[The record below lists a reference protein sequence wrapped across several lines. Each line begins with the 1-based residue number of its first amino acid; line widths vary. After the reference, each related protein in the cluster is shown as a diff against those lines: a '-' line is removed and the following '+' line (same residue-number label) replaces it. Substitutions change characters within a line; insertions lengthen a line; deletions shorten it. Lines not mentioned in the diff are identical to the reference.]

1 MKIRRKIKIIFGK
14 YGPILAILAIYAINP
29 LIPSQKPVPFSAV
42 IFAFVIIYG
51 LDFLLSHGVRKY
63 NRLMKYLPGDHKLI
77 GVEVSAVDIG
87 NIRFNYSVYSKAVNK
102 KQTDVLVMNVHIPFP
117 VEDEAM
123 TSSIKQDMEDLMKE
137 LRNDTESVFSCV
149 CFQPS
154 GLDRHKENTDEEPEE
169 ESDENEVNEVELV
182 GWTLYLEF
190 ALKKLTGEKLSS
202 LQDKFLS
209 IVERYGLND
218 HVLCTV
224 EELEDQT
231 VYYQNIGNIEVSSV
245 QILKDNGKRICFS
258 CRRNSRGYFYK
269 SRESIY
275 SPEAYRNLLN
285 ITREIECNLDIDSIE
300 PAVKNIFK
308 GLEKNVKASFF
319 YANEGARVDVSLLAG
334 NQATVK
340 FYIIESSG
348 CWWIY
353 AWGPDCSQY
362 PVSVEKESD
371 ACYLLLVMI
380 DSFVARY
387 VSAG

>member
-1 MKIRRKIKIIFGK
+1 MKKRRKIKIIIGK
-14 YGPILAILAIYAINP
+14 YGQLMAILALYAISQ
-29 LIPSQKPVPFSAV
+29 LIPSQQPVPFSAV
-42 IFAFVIIYG
+42 IFVFVIIYG
-51 LDFLLSHGVRKY
+51 LDFLLSYWSRKY

-87 NIRFNYSVYSKAVNK
+87 NIRFNYSVYSKAINK

-123 TSSIKQDMEDLMKE
+123 TSSIKQDLKDLMKE
-137 LRNDTESVFSCV
+137 LRNDTELVLSFVGFLP
-149 CFQPS
+149 Q
-154 GLDRHKENTDEEPEE
+154 GLDRHNENTDEESED

-190 ALKKLTGEKLSS
+190 ALKKITGEKLSS

-218 HVLCTV
+218 HVLCMV
-224 EELEDQT
+224 EELEDKT

-245 QILKDNGKRICFS
+245 QIMKDSGKRICFS

-269 SRESIY
+269 SQESIY
-275 SPEAYRNLLN
+275 SPDAYRSLFD

-300 PAVKNIFK
+300 TAVKNIFK
-308 GLEKNVKASFF
+308 GLEKNVKVNFF
-319 YANEGARVDVSLLAG
+319 YANEGAKVEITLLAG
-334 NQATVK
+334 NQVSVR
-340 FYIIESSG
+340 FYIIESTG
-348 CWWIY
+348 CWWVY
-353 AWGPDCSQY
+353 AWGPICSQH
-362 PVSVEKESD
+362 PVSVEKERD